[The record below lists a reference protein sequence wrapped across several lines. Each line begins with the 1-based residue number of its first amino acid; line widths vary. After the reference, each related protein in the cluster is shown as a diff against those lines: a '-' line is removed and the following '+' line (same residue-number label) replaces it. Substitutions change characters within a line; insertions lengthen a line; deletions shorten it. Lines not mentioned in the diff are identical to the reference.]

1 MANEPKNY
9 QFLKYNFI
17 KKNRNNISQITLKN
31 EFFFLFN
38 IANKF
43 SKIFLRSKK
52 ATIDSMNI
60 EKNLSSYLILKYFR
74 KLNQFEFKNF
84 SIRFITSP

>member
-1 MANEPKNY
+1 MN
-9 QFLKYNFI
+9 
-17 KKNRNNISQITLKN
+17 S
-31 EFFFLFN
+31 FFLFN